1 MKFDTSKIDLLEDV
15 FGNIDLDHDSID
27 RIRIRS
33 LRTLFIP
40 DRGAPPG
47 RVLDIY
53 QAYNIQIDFL
63 EYPNS
68 SFGEYLYE
76 TIKLSESYC
85 GLKFIS
91 VYFPNIGHYI
101 NLDGSSWPERSSVRE
116 MIHIK
121 SGEPRYKNKY
131 SIQNMTIK
139 FIEY

>member
-33 LRTLFIP
+33 LRTLF
-40 DRGAPPG
+40 
-47 RVLDIY
+47 DIY